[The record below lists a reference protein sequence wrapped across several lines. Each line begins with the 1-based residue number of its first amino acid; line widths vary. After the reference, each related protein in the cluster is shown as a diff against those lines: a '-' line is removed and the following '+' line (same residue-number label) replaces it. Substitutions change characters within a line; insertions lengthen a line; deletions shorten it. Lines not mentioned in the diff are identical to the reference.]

1 MRDPIDRLVPGMLLL
16 MCLAT
21 VAVAQPAGRAG
32 AEAPAPETIRIRHLH
47 GLNRRARVQTPA
59 FQTSVGRTAT
69 RPRDWVEVRVVYD
82 TAPEWIDELVIEYF
96 VLMADQVR
104 DRRVFSLFQ
113 KAVRY
118 GDVAAG
124 RGRQGTA
131 YLRPPAL
138 ERFGEVVA
146 VAVEISHDGRTAA
159 VETDTGMQLP
169 ERWWRNP
176 LVLESPDL
184 TVRDGYLLNRAE
196 SPWALINI
204 DDYEGIR

>member
-1 MRDPIDRLVPGMLLL
+1 MRDLLDRLLPGMMLLA
-16 MCLAT
+16 CLGTTA
-21 VAVAQPAGRAG
+21 AAQPVA
-32 AEAPAPETIRIRHLH
+32 AEAPAPETVRIRQLH
-47 GLNRRARVQTPA
+47 GLGRRGRVQTPA
-59 FQTSVGRTAT
+59 FQTSVGRSAT

-96 VLMADQVR
+96 VLMVDQVR

-113 KAVRY
+113 TAVRY

-124 RGRQGTA
+124 RGRQGTT
-131 YLRPPAL
+131 YLRPAAL
-138 ERFGEVVA
+138 QRFGDVVA

-159 VETDTGMQLP
+159 VETDTSMQLP

-184 TVRDGYLLNRAE
+184 TLRDGYLLNRAE
-196 SPWALINI
+196 SPWALVNI
-204 DDYEGIR
+204 DDYEDIR